1 MSEAESRK
9 ALVYRHNRITRLT
22 HWINAVALI
31 VLFMSGLQIFNAFP
45 RLHWGDKTD
54 PGDALLSIGV
64 KEEDGDVRG
73 YTVVFGHPIDTTGWL
88 GLQYTDMGPS
98 ARAFPSWIT
107 IPGFFW
113 LAGGRRWH
121 FFFGWLFV
129 INGLLYFV
137 YNLLNGHVR
146 KYIFTPRAA
155 AKVPAMILYYL
166 RLRRQSP
173 QDEEYNP
180 LQKLAYTSVFL
191 LLVPVVL
198 LSGMAMSPQLNMAF
212 NWLPAAFGGRQAAR
226 TIHFILAFGFILFTF
241 GHVFMVLTTGVV
253 NNMRSMLTGWYREK
267 VPLLE
272 TALPVEPRVAPRIEE
287 EHPSEEILVAAPET
301 QAPAEPIS
309 RENPIPQPEA
319 AQEPAAPDD
328 GTALKGEEA
337 KKND

>member
-1 MSEAESRK
+1 MPEGSPMAT
-9 ALVYRHNRITRLT
+9 LVYRHNRITRLT
-22 HWINAVALI
+22 HWVNAVALA

-54 PGDALLSIGV
+54 PEDAFLSITA
-64 KEEDGDVRG
+64 KEDDGDLRG
-73 YTVVFGHPIDTTGWL
+73 YTDVFGYRIDTTGLL
-88 GLQYTDMGPS
+88 GLEYTDAGPS

-121 FFFGWLFV
+121 FFFGWLFAL
-129 INGLLYFV
+129 NGLLYFV
-137 YNLLNGHVR
+137 FNLFNGHMR
-146 KYIFTPRAA
+146 KFLFTPKNA
-155 AKVPAMILYYL
+155 AKVPAMVLYYL

-191 LLVPVVL
+191 ILTPVVL
-198 LSGMAMSPQLNMAF
+198 LSGMAMSPQLNVAF

-226 TIHFILAFGFILFTF
+226 TVHFILAFGFILFTF

-267 VPLLE
+267 APPRQ
-272 TALPVEPRVAPRIEE
+272 APSPIEPEVIARVEE
-287 EHPSEEILVAAPET
+287 ERPSHDIPQAIAEPQASSEP
-301 QAPAEPIS
+301 APAEKPIS
-309 RENPIPQPEA
+309 QPDATQKVAAADEGV
-319 AQEPAAPDD
+319 AQEI
-328 GTALKGEEA
+328 EEA
-337 KKND
+337 KKNG

>member
-1 MSEAESRK
+1 MPETDPMP
-9 ALVYRHNRITRLT
+9 LVYRHNRITRLT
-22 HWINAVALI
+22 HWTNVIALT

-54 PGDALLSIGV
+54 PGDALLSIGT
-64 KEEDGDVRG
+64 KEDDGDLRG
-73 YTVVFGHPIDTTGWL
+73 YTVVFGRTIDTTGLL
-88 GLQYTDMGPS
+88 GLQYTGAGPS

-137 YNLLNGHVR
+137 YNSLNGHMR
-146 KYIFTPRAA
+146 KFILTPRAA

-191 LLVPVVL
+191 ILVPVVL
-198 LSGMAMSPQLNMAF
+198 LSGMAMSPQLNVAF

-226 TIHFILAFGFILFTF
+226 TVHFILAFGFVLFTF

-253 NNMRSMLTGWYREK
+253 NNMRCMLTGWYKEK
-267 VPLLE
+267 APPLQ
-272 TALPVEPRVAPRIEE
+272 T
-287 EHPSEEILVAAPET
+287 PET
-301 QAPAEPIS
+301 EAPIGSLEPQPPS
-309 RENPIPQPEA
+309 QESPEA
-319 AQEPAAPDD
+319 AAEILPSPEAPTPDIPAPHPEESQEPVSSDAVLVQ
-328 GTALKGEEA
+328 GTQEA
-337 KKND
+337 KKDG

>member
-1 MSEAESRK
+1 MAN
-9 ALVYRHNRITRLT
+9 LVYRHNRITRCT
-22 HWINAVALI
+22 HWINAVALA

-45 RLHWGDKTD
+45 HLHWGNKAE
-54 PGDALLSIGV
+54 PEEAFLSITA
-64 KEEDGDVRG
+64 KEDDGDIRG
-73 YTVVFGHPIDTTGWL
+73 YTDLFGYRFDTSGVL
-88 GLQYTDMGPS
+88 GLQYTDSGFA

-129 INGLLYFV
+129 INGLLYFT
-137 YNLLNGHVR
+137 YNLLNGHMR
-146 KYIFTPRAA
+146 KFFFTPKSA

-173 QDEEYNP
+173 QEEEYNP

-191 LLVPVVL
+191 ILTPLVL
-198 LSGMAMSPQLNMAF
+198 LSGLAMSPQLDMAF

-226 TIHFILAFGFILFTF
+226 TIHFILAFGFLLFTF

-267 VPLLE
+267 VLPPPARPAIELESVDNLEEDRPPLESRRAVAE
-272 TALPVEPRVAPRIEE
+272 THASAEASAPDK
-287 EHPSEEILVAAPET
+287 PT
-301 QAPAEPIS
+301 
-309 RENPIPQPEA
+309 PQPEETPQPVSNGSVPP
-319 AQEPAAPDD
+319 QEA
-328 GTALKGEEA
+328 EEE
-337 KKND
+337 KKNG